1 MTKLKTTVLM
11 SIVVFM
17 ASCSSN
23 KVLTQADTLVG
34 AYDKSTTI
42 TDEEFSLFKT
52 VMQSHSDLQL
62 KPIKVSRQVVAGTNY
77 KYECINEN
85 KRTVEVVI
93 FQKAL
98 KKSAGGDIAVFFA
111 DYIWALPTF
120 NNRWEVLF
128 RCRWGVGVWW

>member
-1 MTKLKTTVLM
+1 MMTKLKTTVLM
-11 SIVVFM
+11 SIVLFM

-77 KYECINEN
+77 RYECMDNN
-85 KRTVEVVI
+85 KKKLRLSSMSH
-93 FQKAL
+93 FQ
-98 KKSAGGDIAVFFA
+98 
-111 DYIWALPTF
+111 
-120 NNRWEVLF
+120 NRAMPAY
-128 RCRWGVGVWW
+128 

>member
-1 MTKLKTTVLM
+1 MMTKLKTTVLM
-11 SIVVFM
+11 SIVLFM

-23 KVLTQADTLVG
+23 KVLTQADT
-34 AYDKSTTI
+34 YDKSTTI

-93 FQKAL
+93 FQP
-98 KKSAGGDIAVFFA
+98 
-111 DYIWALPTF
+111 LPGHGEARILSVNSKTDTK
-120 NNRWEVLF
+120 
-128 RCRWGVGVWW
+128 

>member
-1 MTKLKTTVLM
+1 MMTKLKTTVLM

-17 ASCSSN
+17 ASCTSN

-42 TDEEFSLFKT
+42 TDDEFSLFKT

-62 KPIKVSRQVVAGTNY
+62 KPIKVSRQVVGGTNY

-93 FQKAL
+93 FQP
-98 KKSAGGDIAVFFA
+98 
-111 DYIWALPTF
+111 LPGQGEACILSVNGKT
-120 NNRWEVLF
+120 NTK
-128 RCRWGVGVWW
+128 

>member
-1 MTKLKTTVLM
+1 MMTKLKTTVLM
-11 SIVVFM
+11 SIVLFM

-62 KPIKVSRQVVAGTNY
+62 
-77 KYECINEN
+77 NEN

-93 FQKAL
+93 FQP
-98 KKSAGGDIAVFFA
+98 
-111 DYIWALPTF
+111 LPGQGEARILSVNGKTDTK
-120 NNRWEVLF
+120 
-128 RCRWGVGVWW
+128 

>member
-1 MTKLKTTVLM
+1 MMTKLKTTVLM
-11 SIVVFM
+11 SIVLFM

-93 FQKAL
+93 FQPLPGQGEARILSVNPKL
-98 KKSAGGDIAVFFA
+98 TLNKHSQTNSIIA
-111 DYIWALPTF
+111 DLDS
-120 NNRWEVLF
+120 LF
-128 RCRWGVGVWW
+128 L

>member
-1 MTKLKTTVLM
+1 MMTKLKTTVLM
-11 SIVVFM
+11 SFVLFM

-23 KVLTQADTLVG
+23 KVLTPTHTLVS
-34 AYDKSTTI
+34 AYHKSTTI
-42 TDEEFSLFKT
+42 TDEEFFLFKT

-93 FQKAL
+93 FQP
-98 KKSAGGDIAVFFA
+98 
-111 DYIWALPTF
+111 LPGQGEARILSGNSKTDTK
-120 NNRWEVLF
+120 
-128 RCRWGVGVWW
+128 

>member
-1 MTKLKTTVLM
+1 MMTKLKTIVLM
-11 SIVVFM
+11 SIVFFM

-23 KVLTQADTLVG
+23 KVFTQADTLVG

-52 VMQSHSDLQL
+52 VMQSHSNLQL

-93 FQKAL
+93 FQP
-98 KKSAGGDIAVFFA
+98 
-111 DYIWALPTF
+111 LPGEGEARILSINGKTTSK
-120 NNRWEVLF
+120 
-128 RCRWGVGVWW
+128 

>member
-1 MTKLKTTVLM
+1 MMTKLKTTVLM
-11 SIVVFM
+11 SIVLFM

-93 FQKAL
+93 FQP
-98 KKSAGGDIAVFFA
+98 
-111 DYIWALPTF
+111 LPGQGEARILSVYGKTDTK
-120 NNRWEVLF
+120 
-128 RCRWGVGVWW
+128 